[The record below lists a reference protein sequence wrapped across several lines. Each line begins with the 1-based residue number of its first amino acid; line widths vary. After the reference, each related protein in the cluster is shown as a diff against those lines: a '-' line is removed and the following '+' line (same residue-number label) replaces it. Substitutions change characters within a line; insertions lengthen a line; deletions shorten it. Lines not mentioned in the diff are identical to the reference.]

1 MTWVCADEAA
11 VMLSASVPAVYVI
24 AQRDH
29 WRRIRV
35 GHRVAYAITDVDD
48 TRERRLQNRVTRV

>member
-11 VMLSASVPAVYVI
+11 VMLGASIQAVHVI
-24 AQRDH
+24 AHRDR

-35 GHRVAYAITDVDD
+35 GHRVAYAIADVDD